1 MHWKEKRQY
10 WGFLVW
16 VGEQRTGR
24 WVASV
29 AALPEQGAT
38 STAGPGEQCAPGDFP
53 SEEQAE
59 LAARNYIDQIQ
70 ARRGL

>member
-1 MHWKEKRQY
+1 MHWKEKERY
-10 WGFLVW
+10 RGFLVW
-16 VGEQRTGR
+16 VGKLRDGR

-29 AALPEQGAT
+29 AALPEQG
-38 STAGPGEQCAPGDFP
+38 SGFTARPGEHCAPGDFP

-70 ARRGL
+70 AGRGR